1 MKRIR
6 TLAALA
12 IVAGLA
18 TPAVAASGSGDQRK
32 GPEVIRVDAEVIAGQ
47 SVDNP
52 PAGESAGD
60 LEVFT
65 QRLTRGGNQVGR
77 LTGTCV
83 VISPP
88 AAFQCR
94 AIAELARGSLA
105 LAANL
110 GEGPATGAITG
121 GTGRYRRARGSVL
134 VVPVADGRERITF
147 QVHR

>member
-6 TLAALA
+6 TLAALGIA
-12 IVAGLA
+12 AGLA
-18 TPAVAASGSGDQRK
+18 APAVAASGSDEHRR
-32 GPEVIRVDAEVIAGQ
+32 PEVIRVEAEVIAGQ

-52 PAGESAGD
+52 PAGASAGD

-65 QRLTRGGNQVGR
+65 QRLARGGRELGR
-77 LTGTCV
+77 ITGTCV

-94 AIAELARGSLA
+94 AIAELPKGSLA
-105 LAANL
+105 LVANL

-121 GTGRYRRARGSVL
+121 GTRRYRRARGSFL
-134 VVPVADGRERITF
+134 VEPIAEGRERITF
-147 QVHR
+147 NVLR